1 MTAKN
6 RADIQ
11 ADIDTILA
19 DNSTGDI
26 SEEDIRGVMETA
38 KDSNLNLLE
47 TGNQTV
53 AGTINEAVLALET
66 IRMGWIDYADA
77 ATAGTPISITGGAG
91 FVNLTNDGA
100 GAGSNDLFKISSVG
114 ELWDVSANEFTWADG
129 LKVGDVAE
137 MRLNIIPTTTSA
149 NQIVNVKLQM
159 GIGDPG
165 EYPIA
170 WESKYYKTSG
180 VQQAIV
186 VSHKVYMLDTI
197 TLDNPAKFQVES
209 DGNCTIQV
217 VGWPVFHLLRG

>member
-1 MTAKN
+1 MTAQN
-6 RADIQ
+6 RADTQ
-11 ADIDTILA
+11 TEIDSLLPT
-19 DNSTGDI
+19 NGTGNIDA
-26 SEEDIRGVMETA
+26 SDIRTTAETA

-47 TGNQTV
+47 TGDQSV
-53 AGTINEAVLALET
+53 AGTINGAKLAVET

-77 ATAGTPISITGGAG
+77 TTAGTPISITGGSG
-91 FVNLTNDGA
+91 FVDLTNDGA
-100 GAGSNDLFKISSVG
+100 GAGSNDGFKVSGIG

-137 MRLNIIPTTTSA
+137 LRLNIIPTTTSA
-149 NQIVNVKLQM
+149 NQIVNVRILM
-159 GIGDPG
+159 GVGDPG
-165 EYPIA
+165 EYDIS

-180 VQQAIV
+180 VQRAIV